1 MTEVTIKT
9 ENTNILAALECL
21 LFMSDRPL
29 PAAEIAV
36 ILEISP
42 PAVRQLV
49 EELSGRYL
57 GLQIVEVAGG
67 YELITA
73 KEYFPFINQ
82 LHKQPKFKLSPAA
95 LETLAIIAY
104 RQPITKPEVEHLRG
118 VNSDSVVNTLLDH
131 ELICERGH
139 KHAPGKPM
147 MYGTTDNFLKLYNL
161 TSLSSLPDI
170 NTFIENKPPTLEGFT
185 EDNDE
190 E

>member
-1 MTEVTIKT
+1 MIEEIKT
-9 ENTNILAALECL
+9 NENINKLAAIECL
-21 LFMSDRPL
+21 LFMADRPL

-36 ILEISP
+36 ILDISP

-49 EELSGRYL
+49 DELAGRYL

-67 YELITA
+67 YELITS
-73 KEYFPFINQ
+73 KEYFQFINQ

-104 RQPITKPEVEHLRG
+104 RQPITKPEVEQLRG
-118 VNSDSVVNTLLDH
+118 VNSDSVVSTLLDH

-170 NTFIENKPPTLEGFT
+170 NTFIENKPPTLEGFK

-190 E
+190 

>member
-1 MTEVTIKT
+1 MTEEIKT
-9 ENTNILAALECL
+9 EININKIAALECL
-21 LFMSDRPL
+21 LFMADRPL

-36 ILEISP
+36 ILEVSP

-49 EELSGRYL
+49 EELAERYL

-67 YELITA
+67 YELITC
-73 KEYFPFINQ
+73 KEYFSYVNQ
-82 LHKQPKFKLSPAA
+82 LHKQPKMKLSAAA

-104 RQPITKPEVEHLRG
+104 RQPITKPEVEQLRG

-170 NTFIENKPPTLEGFT
+170 NTFIENKSPTLEGFT
-185 EDNDE
+185 EEKDDE
-190 E
+190 